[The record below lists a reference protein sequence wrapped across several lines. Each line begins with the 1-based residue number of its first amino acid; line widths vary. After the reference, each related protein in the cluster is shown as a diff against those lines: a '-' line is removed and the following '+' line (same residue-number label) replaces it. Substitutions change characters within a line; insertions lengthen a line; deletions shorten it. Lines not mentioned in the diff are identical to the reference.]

1 MNRFVALAVI
11 VLSLGGCGQQGGEEK
26 VVTSGSRMPAADMA
40 APPAPPPPLGGAQEQ
55 TIKPKLAYSHRLALE
70 MAADKIGPRYER
82 ARAMCLDDAKMGCI
96 LVQASI
102 AGGDARARQLP
113 HASLTVRLPHDK
125 IAAFEQALLSPLE
138 GEAKGEP
145 IVRERSTDAE
155 DLTYALLDV
164 ERRLAQ
170 LTDYRDRLIALAK
183 RGDAKVDDL
192 IKIEGKISEVQSQ
205 IEALQAQQRGLNQRV
220 DTEVLSIS
228 LAAIASLENVRS
240 PLAEAW
246 RQAGQVLGESAARAF
261 TFLVM
266 AVAWIPVIAL
276 GLWVLTLLW
285 RLVRG
290 RWRRASASAHRD

>member
-1 MNRFVALAVI
+1 MNRFIALAVI
-11 VLSLGGCGQQGGEEK
+11 ALSLAACGRQEERAAK
-26 VVTSGSRMPAADMA
+26 IATTGSRMPAADAMA
-40 APPAPPPPLGGAQEQ
+40 APPPPAPAGGPQEQ
-55 TIKPKLAYSHRLALE
+55 AIKPKLAYSHRLALE
-70 MAADKIGPRYER
+70 MAADKIAPRYER
-82 ARAMCLDDAKMGCI
+82 ARAMCLGDAKMGCI

-113 HASLTVRLPHDK
+113 YASLTVRLPHDK
-125 IAAFEQALLSPLE
+125 IALFEQALLAPLE

-170 LTDYRDRLIALAK
+170 LTDYRDRLVALAK

-192 IKIEGKISEVQSQ
+192 IKIEEKISEVQSQ

-228 LAAIASLENVRS
+228 LAPIAGIENVRS

-266 AVAWIPVIAL
+266 AIAWIPVAL
-276 GLWVLTLLW
+276 ILLVVLRLLW
-285 RLVRG
+285 RVVRG
-290 RWRRASASAHRD
+290 RWRRATSAGD

>member
-1 MNRFVALAVI
+1 MKRIVALALVA
-11 VLSLGGCGQQGGEEK
+11 LSLAGCGQQGGEEK
-26 VVTSGSRMPAADMA
+26 VVTTGSRMPAADMA
-40 APPAPPPPLGGAQEQ
+40 APPPPLPAPGGAQEQ

-70 MAADKIGPRYER
+70 MAADRIGPRYER
-82 ARAMCLDDAKMGCI
+82 ARAMCLNDAKIGCI

-102 AGGDARARQLP
+102 AGGDSRARQLP
-113 HASLTVRLPHDK
+113 YASLTVRLPHDK
-125 IAAFEQALLSPLE
+125 LAIFEQALLAPFE

-145 IVRERSTDAE
+145 IVRERATDAE

-170 LTDYRDRLIALAK
+170 LADYRDRLVALAK

-192 IKIEGKISEVQSQ
+192 IKIEEKISEVQSQ

-220 DTEVLSIS
+220 DTEVLSIQ
-228 LAAIASLENVRS
+228 LAPIASIESVRS

-266 AVAWIPVIAL
+266 AIAWIPVAL
-276 GLWVLTLLW
+276 ILLVVLRLLW
-285 RLVRG
+285 RVVRG
-290 RWRRASASAHRD
+290 RWRRATSTAHD

>member
-1 MNRFVALAVI
+1 MKRFVALALVA
-11 VLSLGGCGQQGGEEK
+11 LTLAGCGDERK
-26 VVTSGSRMPAADMA
+26 TDATGSRMPAAYAMA
-40 APPAPPPPLGGAQEQ
+40 APPPPAPAGGPQEQ
-55 TIKPKLAYSHRLALE
+55 AIKPKLAYSHRLALE
-70 MAADKIGPRYER
+70 MAADKIAPRYER
-82 ARAMCLDDAKMGCI
+82 ARAMCLGDAKMGCI

-113 HASLTVRLPHDK
+113 YASLTVRLPHDK
-125 IAAFEQALLSPLE
+125 IALFEQALLAPLE

-170 LTDYRDRLIALAK
+170 LTDYRDRLVALAK

-192 IKIEGKISEVQSQ
+192 IKIEEKISEVQSQ
-205 IEALQAQQRGLNQRV
+205 IEALQAQQRSLNQRV

-228 LAAIASLENVRS
+228 LAPIAGIENVRS

-266 AVAWIPVIAL
+266 AIAWIPVAL
-276 GLWVLTLLW
+276 ILLVVLRLLW
-285 RLVRG
+285 RVVRG
-290 RWRRASASAHRD
+290 RWRRATSAGD

>member
-1 MNRFVALAVI
+1 MNRIAALLV
-11 VLSLGGCGQQGGEEK
+11 VVPLCLVGCGRSDSDRSA
-26 VVTSGSRMPAADMA
+26 SGSAGAPAKLMEA
-40 APPAPPPPLGGAQEQ
+40 APPPPGAPAPDQA

-70 MAADKIGPRYER
+70 MAADRIGPRYER
-82 ARAMCLDDAKMGCI
+82 ARAMCLSDQAMGCI

-102 AGGDARARQLP
+102 RGGDARARSMP
-113 HASLTVRLPHDK
+113 YASLTVRLPHDK
-125 IAAFEQALLSPLE
+125 IALFEQALLAPFE

-145 IVRERSTDAE
+145 VVRERSTDAE

-170 LTDYRDRLIALAK
+170 LTDYRDRLVALAK

-192 IKIEGKISEVQSQ
+192 IKIEEKISEVQSQ

-220 DTEVLSIS
+220 DTEVLSIGLS
-228 LAAIASLENVRS
+228 AIASLENVRS

-266 AVAWIPVIAL
+266 AIAWVPV
-276 GLWVLTLLW
+276 VLILLVVLRILW

-290 RWRRASASAHRD
+290 RWRRATSG